1 MEIWNH
7 GLLFGEDKIK
17 INIKE
22 FDAAWC
28 VGHLSIPRRSKVKKF
43 DWKTFTQR
51 FIKHDS

>member
-28 VGHLSIPRRSKVKKF
+28 VWDNFQSHAGLKSKSLIGKLLHK
-43 DWKTFTQR
+43 DL
-51 FIKHDS
+51 